1 MNECRH
7 QVNEWYWTPCSF
19 RYHITTLN
27 IATLSQRGFLSVIL
41 DQQSSIV
48 ELFLQ
53 NGVRAY
59 NMILKLYL

>member
-1 MNECRH
+1 
-7 QVNEWYWTPCSF
+7 
-19 RYHITTLN
+19 
-27 IATLSQRGFLSVIL
+27 LSQRGFLSVIL